1 MRYPNIVEFSVVGD
15 YALFS
20 DPITRVGGEKCT
32 YQIPTYE
39 ALKGILS
46 SVYWKPTIIWY
57 IDKVRVASS
66 NNSTGGARIMFSS
79 LTLISTSLFN
89 NSLFSLF
96 ILKSFL
102 LNFVIFCSRK
112 CIIEV
117 YPDNVCHGCNFVLHF
132 VLEYD
137 IIYKNK

>member
-1 MRYPNIVEFSVVGD
+1 MHDRMLGRSGGE
-15 YALFS
+15 LFS
-20 DPITRVGGEKCT
+20 
-32 YQIPTYE
+32 
-39 ALKGILS
+39 S
-46 SVYWKPTIIWY
+46 SL
-57 IDKVRVASS
+57 ASS
-66 NNSTGGARIMFSS
+66 NNSTGGARIIFSS
-79 LTLISTSLFN
+79 LTLISTSLCD

-102 LNFVIFCSRK
+102 LNFVVFCSCK

-117 YPDNVCHGCNFVLHF
+117 YPDNECHSCNFVLHF